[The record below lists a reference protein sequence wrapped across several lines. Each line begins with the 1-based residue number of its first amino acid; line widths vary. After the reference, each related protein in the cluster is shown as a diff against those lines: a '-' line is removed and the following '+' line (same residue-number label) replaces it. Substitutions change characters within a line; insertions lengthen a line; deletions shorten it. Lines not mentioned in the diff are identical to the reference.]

1 MWQQAAAGN
10 LVPVTLSPNPDPCLM
25 HNLGIPPSPQCVTS
39 KTGSVLHVR
48 PKHLPIVVK
57 CAGIGPN
64 LWHPSLAACYNNV
77 CRRRVV
83 LLLEWINNALWK
95 IYPANSTPSPWMQ
108 VHSVHS
114 ALPVDGVFCKRCI
127 KCIVHCIVHSG

>member
-1 MWQQAAAGN
+1 M
-10 LVPVTLSPNPDPCLM
+10 LDPSL
-25 HNLGIPPSPQCVTS
+25 
-39 KTGSVLHVR
+39 
-48 PKHLPIVVK
+48 LPIVVK

-95 IYPANSTPSPWMQ
+95 IYN
-108 VHSVHS
+108 
-114 ALPVDGVFCKRCI
+114 K
-127 KCIVHCIVHSG
+127 